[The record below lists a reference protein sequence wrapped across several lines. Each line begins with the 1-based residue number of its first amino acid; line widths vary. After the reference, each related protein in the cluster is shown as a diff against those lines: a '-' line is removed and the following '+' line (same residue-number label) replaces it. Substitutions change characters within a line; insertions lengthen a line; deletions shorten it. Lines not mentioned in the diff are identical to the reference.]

1 MFEENVTRK
10 KKIIFEKT
18 ELSEHKKKKK
28 RKKKKNLFLYLR
40 KLNFTTPSLK
50 N

>member
-18 ELSEHKKKKK
+18 ELSELKKKKK
-28 RKKKKNLFLYLR
+28 KK
-40 KLNFTTPSLK
+40 
-50 N
+50 

>member
-18 ELSEHKKKKK
+18 ELSELKKKKK
-28 RKKKKNLFLYLR
+28 KEKKKICFYTLE
-40 KLNFTTPSLK
+40 S
-50 N
+50 

>member
-18 ELSEHKKKKK
+18 ELSELKKKKK
-28 RKKKKNLFLYLR
+28 EKKKNLFLYLR

>member
-18 ELSEHKKKKK
+18 ELSELKKKKK
-28 RKKKKNLFLYLR
+28 KSVSI
-40 KLNFTTPSLK
+40 P
-50 N
+50 

>member
-18 ELSEHKKKKK
+18 ELSELKKKKK
-28 RKKKKNLFLYLR
+28 KKKKKICFYTLE
-40 KLNFTTPSLK
+40 S
-50 N
+50 